1 MQNLGYACMNM
12 TLSSRPKKTR
22 VTTNRSMI
30 RRTFDARGIQYA
42 SELALQNCIDLRKIL
57 DWNEQLG
64 LRFYRLSSNIFP
76 WASEYN
82 LSDLPD
88 YDQIVEVLADCGD
101 FADRHGH
108 RLTSHP
114 GPFNKL
120 TSPKKH
126 VIINT
131 IKDLE
136 THGEIFDLLNLSRT
150 PYNKINIHVG
160 ATYGD
165 KPMAVDNFCNNFYL
179 LSDAVRS
186 RLTVENDDKGVLY
199 TVEDLYSMV
208 HSRIGIPIVF
218 DYHHHRLLPGNQTE
232 EEALTMALSTWG
244 NVKPVVHYSESRC
257 EEQGSDCKPQA
268 HSDFI
273 YNYIDDYGNNIDIM
287 VEAKM
292 KELAVLQYHDQ
303 QSRKAA

>member
-1 MQNLGYACMNM
+1 MKPGDLVRITNEKTTHKMPRVSLALVECWNSADEESEGHWVFKSPTDLGYACMNM

-64 LRFYRLSSNIFP
+64 LRFYRLSSDIFP
-76 WASEYN
+76 WSSEYS

-88 YDQIVEVLADCGD
+88 YDSICAVLADCGD
-101 FADRHGH
+101 YAAKHGH

-120 TSPKKH
+120 TSPKERI
-126 VIINT
+126 VLNT

-136 THGEIFDLLNLSRT
+136 THGEMFDLLNLSRT

-165 KPMAVDNFCNNFYL
+165 KPMAVDNFCNNFYR

-199 TVEDLYSMV
+199 TVEDLYNMIYK
-208 HSRIGIPIVF
+208 RI
-218 DYHHHRLLPGNQTE
+218 R
-232 EEALTMALSTWG
+232 
-244 NVKPVVHYSESRC
+244 
-257 EEQGSDCKPQA
+257 
-268 HSDFI
+268 
-273 YNYIDDYGNNIDIM
+273 
-287 VEAKM
+287 
-292 KELAVLQYHDQ
+292 
-303 QSRKAA
+303 

>member
-120 TSPKKH
+120 TSPKKQ

-136 THGEIFDLLNLSRT
+136 THGEIFDLLGLSRT

-232 EEALTMALSTWG
+232 QEALTMALSTWDG
-244 NVKPVVHYSESRC
+244 IKPVVHYSESRC
-257 EEQGSDCKPQA
+257 EEHNSDCKPQA

-273 YNYIDDYGNNIDIM
+273 YNRINDYDNDIDIM

-292 KELAVLQYHDQ
+292 KELAVLQYLN
-303 QSRKAA
+303 